1 MKNLTR
7 HLALSA
13 LGVAVLAIAAL
24 QATTAV
30 LAAEFPSKPI
40 TFVVPWPAGG
50 STDITGRMT
59 ASYMANHLGQA
70 IAVVNRVGG
79 VGTIAT
85 RFVKDGPKDGYRVLV
100 TTVGNH
106 VLQPAAQTRIL

>member
-1 MKNLTR
+1 MRKLAR
-7 HLALSA
+7 LIALSA
-13 LGVAVLAIAAL
+13 LAAAALAVVPPLTTTTLIAAEYP
-24 QATTAV
+24 A
-30 LAAEFPSKPI
+30 KPV
-40 TFVVPWPAGG
+40 TFVIPWPAGG

-85 RFVKDGPKDGYRVLV
+85 RSCTLPWVRRRLPLSPLRS
-100 TTVGNH
+100 
-106 VLQPAAQTRIL
+106 